1 MTGDGA
7 YTAAEV
13 AEAMGISKRAVNKR
27 AKKESWQRDAEGKF
41 ALPTLPPDAQLALYH
56 KHGMPPEMLN
66 RMSPAVALEDMQRKE
81 RQAAAPPTFAE
92 TVQPARA
99 KRVRRIPDLRVD
111 SLLPAVAPADPAHNN
126 KDTITIDL
134 RRHDA
139 ASCPPAASRE
149 KRKTCA
155 KPPVCD
161 TSGGIFPSREY
172 KEGASAEPLSV
183 FLGGTSGRTPAAPS
197 FPMSNCGLQP
207 ARRYSYEDLPAYS
220 PERVISGGALRNPR
234 VAKILAILREVEA
247 QPRNWTKGADAWKK
261 HVAAMHQVVPQSIY
275 RWISKFDKR
284 GIAGLEHRKA
294 NAGKSKAWTPEA
306 LDHWIGLCLLPAHRK
321 IDVRALYVDALLIEA
336 GRRGWNIGC
345 YASAVW
351 WRRKKANPLLLAMQN
366 GGMRA
371 LDNLLPPVLRDY
383 SDLAPFEM
391 LVGDQHRFDFWV
403 VDDDTGAVFRPECFL
418 WQDLRTRIIYGMA
431 FDKHYDAHLCGLALR
446 VGIHIFGVFN
456 SIYTDN
462 GKPELSKYMMGIL
475 SEIRSLGMEWNLTED
490 APMDVLDVDAEEVDP
505 VIARVEPGSHKKAV
519 VKNAKAKM
527 NEGTF
532 GVIENVLR
540 SRFRVAGSVKRLTDD
555 PNTQDMDHEEAM
567 KLAKENKLLLASE
580 FYLTCYRAA
589 DYYNREKTHRGVRK
603 EWIWKPKPVEVTPY
617 ECLMACYA
625 DGWRPRW
632 ISDEAADHIFLKRQS
647 RTVQLGRITIDG
659 EIYEHAALLDLHKK
673 RVDCRFNPLELDVIL
688 VYLADKFLCA
698 AHPVEYS
705 SMKDEDLARRKI
717 VEKRT
722 KRKAVADGFR
732 AMIKSIPDLREYSK
746 IPEAE
751 KVAAVVGEEKN
762 GSRPRANLT
771 RPRRELAAEMVKMEA
786 LNERLPDGRTAAFAM
801 SAMGK
806 PIPPR
811 PDFWISAT
819 DRYLWCV
826 KCEAARVELS
836 PEDRQFV
843 QDEEAKMT
851 PAQRDRWQF
860 EREYGT

>member
-1 MTGDGA
+1 MTGGGA

-27 AKKESWQRDAEGKF
+27 AKKESWPRDAKGKF
-41 ALPTLPPDAQLALYH
+41 TLPTLPPDAQLAVFN
-56 KHGMPPEMLN
+56 KRGAPAEMLA
-66 RMSPAVALEDMQRKE
+66 MLSPAVA
-81 RQAAAPPTFAE
+81 QAALAAMERPVAVPTFAE
-92 TVQPARA
+92 TVQPKRT
-99 KRVRRIPDLRVD
+99 KRVRRIPSLRVD
-111 SLLPAVAPADPAHNN
+111 SLLPPLAPAVPAHITNSTE
-126 KDTITIDL
+126 TITIDM
-134 RRHDA
+134 R
-139 ASCPPAASRE
+139 
-149 KRKTCA
+149 
-155 KPPVCD
+155 
-161 TSGGIFPSREY
+161 SGVHN
-172 KEGASAEPLSV
+172 KEGASAEPLPEL
-183 FLGGTSGRTPAAPS
+183 LGGNAGRTPAAPS
-197 FPMSNCGLQP
+197 FPMSAGGILP
-207 ARRYSYEDLPAYS
+207 ARRYSYEDLPAWS
-220 PERVISGGALRNPR
+220 PERAISGDALRNHR
-234 VAKILAILREVEA
+234 VAKILKVLREVDA
-247 QPRNWTKGADAWKK
+247 QPRDWAKGKSAWIKY
-261 HVAAMHQVVPQSIY
+261 VALTHKVVPQSIY

-673 RVDCRFNPLELDVIL
+673 RVYCRFNPL
-688 VYLADKFLCA
+688 
-698 AHPVEYS
+698 
-705 SMKDEDLARRKI
+705 
-717 VEKRT
+717 
-722 KRKAVADGFR
+722 
-732 AMIKSIPDLREYSK
+732 
-746 IPEAE
+746 
-751 KVAAVVGEEKN
+751 
-762 GSRPRANLT
+762 
-771 RPRRELAAEMVKMEA
+771 
-786 LNERLPDGRTAAFAM
+786 
-801 SAMGK
+801 
-806 PIPPR
+806 
-811 PDFWISAT
+811 
-819 DRYLWCV
+819 
-826 KCEAARVELS
+826 
-836 PEDRQFV
+836 
-843 QDEEAKMT
+843 
-851 PAQRDRWQF
+851 
-860 EREYGT
+860 